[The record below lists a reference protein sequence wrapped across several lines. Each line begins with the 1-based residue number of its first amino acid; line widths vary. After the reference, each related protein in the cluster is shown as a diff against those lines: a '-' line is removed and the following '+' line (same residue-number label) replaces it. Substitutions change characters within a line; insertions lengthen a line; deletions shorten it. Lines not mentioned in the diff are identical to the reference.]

1 MAAIALYATMTA
13 GFQGALMVPTEIL
26 AQQHMESLQQLFD
39 PLEVRTALLTGST
52 KTKERR
58 LILEELANGEIDIV
72 VGTHALIQQDVS
84 FHQLGLVITDEQHRF
99 GVNQR
104 KILREKGLKPD
115 VLFMTAT
122 RFLERWLLQPMAK
135 WMYQSLMKCQ
145 LDGFQSKHVDSA
157 AAVRYCFR
165 MDGKELARGHQA
177 YIICPLIEESE
188 ALDVKNAT
196 EIFEHMQSFYSQDI
210 KWDYY
215 MVK

>member
-1 MAAIALYATMTA
+1 
-13 GFQGALMVPTEIL
+13 MVPTEIL

-104 KILREKGLKPD
+104 KILREKGL
-115 VLFMTAT
+115 
-122 RFLERWLLQPMAK
+122 
-135 WMYQSLMKCQ
+135 
-145 LDGFQSKHVDSA
+145 DSA

-165 MDGKELARGHQA
+165 MDGKRAGSRTSSL
-177 YIICPLIEESE
+177 YYLS
-188 ALDVKNAT
+188 LD
-196 EIFEHMQSFYSQDI
+196 
-210 KWDYY
+210 
-215 MVK
+215 

>member
-1 MAAIALYATMTA
+1 MQRLLQGDVGSGKTVVAAIALYATMTA

-122 RFLERWLLQPMAK
+122 RFLERWPLQPMAK

-145 LDGFQSKHVDSA
+145 LDGFQSKHVGFGRRS
-157 AAVRYCFR
+157 
-165 MDGKELARGHQA
+165 
-177 YIICPLIEESE
+177 
-188 ALDVKNAT
+188 
-196 EIFEHMQSFYSQDI
+196 
-210 KWDYY
+210 
-215 MVK
+215 

>member
-122 RFLERWLLQPMAK
+122 PIPRTLAITAYGEMDVSIIDEMPAGRIPIETRWIRPP
-135 WMYQSLMKCQ
+135 Q
-145 LDGFQSKHVDSA
+145 LDTVLEWMERAGSRTSS
-157 AAVRYCFR
+157 
-165 MDGKELARGHQA
+165 L
-177 YIICPLIEESE
+177 
-188 ALDVKNAT
+188 
-196 EIFEHMQSFYSQDI
+196 
-210 KWDYY
+210 YY
-215 MVK
+215 LSID